1 MKAPSSQ
8 EFLVLLNESFKHE
21 PTSIQQEVLEGLSEF
36 VCQKNEDLIFLLKGY
51 AGTGKTTTIGALV
64 KALSKTKYKIVLL
77 APTGRAAKVITK
89 YSNRTAFTIHKK
101 IYYSTKKSNGAMEFV
116 LQKNKASDTIFVVDE
131 ASMISD
137 SGNSIKLFEDGS
149 LLDDLMQYI
158 YNGKNCKLM
167 LIGDT
172 AQLPPVKQ
180 DLSPALDSENLIV
193 KYDKDLLEYE
203 LTQVV
208 RQQSDSGILYNAT
221 TMRQMLSG
229 DNAIFDDYKFD
240 LNYKD
245 VNWLEQGDDIQ
256 DAIETAYS
264 KDGVEDTVIIVRSNK
279 RANQYNQQIRTKI
292 KGHENEIAV
301 GDYIMVVKNNY
312 FWIDESSDA
321 GFIANGDICEVTRI
335 SKIKELYG
343 YKFAEATVRMIDYKN
358 QQPFDTVLLLDTLT
372 SESASLS
379 YEESNKLYQEISKDY
394 SNDSKYQ
401 KMIKIKANKFFNAL
415 QVKFAYAM
423 TCHKSQGGQWGTVFV
438 EKPYLPDGPSLSY
451 YRWLYT
457 AVTRAEDKLNLIGF
471 KANDFKDR

>member
-1 MKAPSSQ
+1 
-8 EFLVLLNESFKHE
+8 
-21 PTSIQQEVLEGLSEF
+21 
-36 VCQKNEDLIFLLKGY
+36 
-51 AGTGKTTTIGALV
+51 
-64 KALSKTKYKIVLL
+64 
-77 APTGRAAKVITK
+77 
-89 YSNRTAFTIHKK
+89 
-101 IYYSTKKSNGAMEFV
+101 MEFV